1 MKKNV
6 ITLLVFMMASTL
18 GAWAQQKTIV
28 VEKAGT
34 LAQLL
39 PAGERGT
46 ITNLKIS
53 GPLNGADILVLR
65 ELGKSHLSVLDMAGA
80 RIVSGGPSYFPVG
93 SDQDAFTQ
101 DDRFSTRFFYGC
113 SSLTSVTL
121 PSSLTSVSNDAFTN
135 CPSLK
140 ELKVEDSEYFAS
152 VDGILFNATME
163 RVVRCPQGK
172 AIDHYD
178 IPEGVIEVFPGAF
191 RNVKSLKSVTF
202 PASVWSISDFSFYGC
217 PIQTIRC
224 SMPRASIGLAFE
236 PSVMNSARVI
246 VPAGTKSDYMSV
258 EGWNKFKNFVEE

>member
-6 ITLLVFMMASTL
+6 ITLLVFMMAPIF
-18 GAWAQQKTIV
+18 GAWAQQRTV
-28 VEKAGT
+28 VIETAGT
-34 LAQLL
+34 LAELL
-39 PAGERGT
+39 PAGERSN
-46 ITNLKIS
+46 ITSLKIS
-53 GPLNGADILVLR
+53 GPLNGADIRLLR
-65 ELGKSHLSVLDMAGA
+65 ELGKRRLAVLDMAGA

-101 DDRFSTRFFYGC
+101 EDRFSTRFFYGC

-121 PSSLTSVSNDAFTN
+121 PNSLMSVSNDAFTN

-163 RVVRCPQGK
+163 RLVRCPQGK
-172 AIDHYD
+172 AISHYD
-178 IPEGVIEVFPGAF
+178 IPQGVIEVFPGAF
-191 RNVKSLKSVTF
+191 RNVKSLKSVSF
-202 PASVWSISDFSFYGC
+202 PESVWSISDFSFYGC

-236 PSVMNSARVI
+236 QSVMSSARVI
-246 VPAGTKSDYMSV
+246 VPVGTMSDYMSV
-258 EGWNKFKNFVEE
+258 EGWNKFKNYSEE